1 MGKNVPRLNLKRK
14 SAPIRFFFFCAVA
27 NTFSSSA
34 LVLSSTLLLLLLS
47 VPLTTCIG
55 SFSCCSA
62 VEVSFFF
69 LHAFPL
75 IVLLIYGWRVED
87 LGISSY
93 GCSSSVFRIDFVAFI
108 RIKFIRMIDT
118 NELHPNDSYG
128 WSTFVWI
135 IQMNYIRMSHTDE
148 LRMYFIHMKN
158 FILFFGKFCIIFFL
172 KNLCIC
178 LFCIKNR
185 YVLCLLKTYQWL
197 HGGMK

>member
-1 MGKNVPRLNLKRK
+1 MLISIRLCLLK
-14 SAPIRFFFFCAVA
+14 
-27 NTFSSSA
+27 
-34 LVLSSTLLLLLLS
+34 LVT
-47 VPLTTCIG
+47 
-55 SFSCCSA
+55 
-62 VEVSFFF
+62 
-69 LHAFPL
+69 FPL

-148 LRMYFIHMKN
+148 LRMYFIHIKN

-185 YVLCLLKTYQWL
+185 YVLFFLNIYIYIWL
-197 HGGMK
+197 HGGMKEVLKFNSKY